1 MSVHPAGVDVV
12 RPLDA
17 RLGGE
22 GDPGGLDGHEVGGAV
37 LQGVARLP
45 GRHVVELGRL
55 EGADQ
60 LEEDDVGNRP
70 YLKIQN
76 NMIVHN

>member
-1 MSVHPAGVDVV
+1 MPVHPAGVDVV
-12 RPLDA
+12 GPLDA
-17 RLGGE
+17 RLGCE
-22 GDPGGLDGHEVGGAV
+22 GDPGGLDGEEVGVAV
-37 LQGVARLP
+37 LGGVARLL